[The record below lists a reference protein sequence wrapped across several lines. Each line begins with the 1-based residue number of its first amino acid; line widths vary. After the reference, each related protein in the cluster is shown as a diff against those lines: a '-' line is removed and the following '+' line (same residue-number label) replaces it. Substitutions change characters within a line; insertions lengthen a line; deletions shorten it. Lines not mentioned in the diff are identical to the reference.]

1 MDGVSYVQM
10 NMAALGG
17 VGFTPPQSGPGRS
30 SPALDGAATALGMS
44 SSDLR
49 TALQGGQSLSSIA
62 SSKGVSQD
70 TLVAAM
76 ASSIEQANP
85 NISADQ
91 ATKIA
96 TAIAT
101 RTPPAGGTQ
110 PPASSGQTQGTTG
123 TTGTT
128 STQGHHHHH
137 GHHAVSAA
145 MDAAAQLLGTTSS
158 DLETS
163 LQGGQSLAS
172 IASSKG
178 ISQNDLVS
186 AMATALQSAN
196 SNLTADQANQ
206 LATTLATRTSSSNGA
221 QPWSTAASGTS
232 NTFSVTA

>member
-1 MDGVSYVQM
+1 MDGVSYVQL

-17 VGFTPPQSGPGRS
+17 VGFTPPNPGPGRS

-110 PPASSGQTQGTTG
+110 PPASNGQTQGTTG

-128 STQGHHHHH
+128 STHGHHHHH

-163 LQGGQSLAS
+163 LQSGQSLAS

-178 ISQNDLVS
+178 ISQSDLVS